1 MGDQPEA
8 TPPVAQQEP
17 KGSIPLPRFNAVNE
31 RMKAAEAEL
40 ATLRTQLAAEKQKP
54 PPPPEPEAPEAVE
67 SEEPE
72 SQSPQG
78 EQTRQ
83 STPSV
88 DHERTARLEIMAN
101 LHVSEDAATLVRSY
115 MQKGNDLSDA
125 LALARLRN
133 PAAFGKDVRG
143 FDPKAHHAAPPSS
156 GRPKPQPEPTRADKL
171 AAARGN
177 LHSRQSL
184 ALKFASEIIQGQA
197 RAQFEKK

>member
-40 ATLRTQLAAEKQKP
+40 ATLRAQLAAEKQKP
-54 PPPPEPEAPEAVE
+54 APTPEPEAPETAE

-78 EQTRQ
+78 EEARQ
-83 STPSV
+83 SAPV
-88 DHERTARLEIMAN
+88 DIERTARLEIMAN
-101 LHVSEDAATLVRSY
+101 LHVSEDAATLIRGY

-177 LHSRQSL
+177 LHARQSM